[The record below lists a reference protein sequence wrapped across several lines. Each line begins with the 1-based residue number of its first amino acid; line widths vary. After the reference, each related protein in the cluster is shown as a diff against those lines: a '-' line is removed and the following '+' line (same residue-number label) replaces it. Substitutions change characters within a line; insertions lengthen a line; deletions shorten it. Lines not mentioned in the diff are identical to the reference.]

1 MISEFCIRRPV
12 ATLLM
17 SFALVLGGLFAYKFL
32 PVAALPSA
40 EFPVVN
46 VSASLPGASPETMA
60 TSVATPLIKQFATI
74 AGIDSISTTNSLG
87 QTSIAIQ
94 FVLNRDIDAAA
105 ADVQA
110 AIARTQKSLPPQMTA
125 PPSYRK
131 VNPAD
136 APILLMSLVSD
147 TVPLTDLDAFAE
159 NVISPSLSTID
170 GVAQVSIFGQQKYA
184 VRIQI
189 DPTALAARGISID
202 QLQAAV
208 ASANSNTP
216 LGVLQ
221 NNKQQLTIT
230 ANTQLTDAAGFSNII
245 IATKNGHP
253 VRLGEVT
260 RVVDSVQTTTTAS
273 WYDGTRAI
281 IMAVQRQP
289 DANTVDVVDKVKAML
304 PSFQDQ
310 MPAAAE
316 HQAAQRPLD
325 LDPPGRQRRAVH
337 AAAHHRPGDAG
348 DLRVPAPGHG
358 DHHPGR
364 GGADLADRHAWRDVP
379 VRLFHRQHIAD
390 GPDARRR
397 PRRRRRHRHAGEHL
411 PPYGGG
417 RDCRPSTRR

>member
-60 TSVATPLIKQFATI
+60 TSVATPLIKQFSTI

-87 QTSIAIQ
+87 STSIAIQ
-94 FVLNRDIDAAA
+94 FVLDRDIDAAA

-110 AIARTQKSLPPQMTA
+110 AIARTQRQLPPEMTS

-159 NVISPSLSTID
+159 NVISPSLSTLD

-202 QLQAAV
+202 QLQTAI

-221 NNKQQLTIT
+221 NDQQQLTIT
-230 ANTQLTDAAGFSNII
+230 ANTQLTNAAGFSNLI
-245 IATKNGHP
+245 IATKNGPSGAARRGDARHRFGANDDDGKL
-253 VRLGEVT
+253 VR
-260 RVVDSVQTTTTAS
+260 R
-273 WYDGTRAI
+273 
-281 IMAVQRQP
+281 
-289 DANTVDVVDKVKAML
+289 
-304 PSFQDQ
+304 
-310 MPAAAE
+310 
-316 HQAAQRPLD
+316 H
-325 LDPPGRQRRAVH
+325 
-337 AAAHHRPGDAG
+337 PGD
-348 DLRVPAPGHG
+348 
-358 DHHPGR
+358 HPGR
-364 GGADLADRHAWRDVP
+364 ATPARCQHCRGWSTASRRCCHPSRS
-379 VRLFHRQHIAD
+379 RCRQRPASNCSTT
-390 GPDARRR
+390 AR
-397 PRRRRRHRHAGEHL
+397 PRSAPLSMTCSSR
-411 PPYGGG
+411 
-417 RDCRPSTRR
+417 CCSPSRWW

>member
-1 MISEFCIRRPV
+1 MISEFCIRKPV

-46 VSASLPGASPETMA
+46 VSAQLAGASPETMA

-170 GVAQVSIFGQQKYA
+170 GVAQVSIYGQQKYA

-202 QLQAAV
+202 QLQ
-208 ASANSNTP
+208 T
-216 LGVLQ
+216 
-221 NNKQQLTIT
+221 
-230 ANTQLTDAAGFSNII
+230 
-245 IATKNGHP
+245 
-253 VRLGEVT
+253 
-260 RVVDSVQTTTTAS
+260 
-273 WYDGTRAI
+273 
-281 IMAVQRQP
+281 
-289 DANTVDVVDKVKAML
+289 
-304 PSFQDQ
+304 
-310 MPAAAE
+310 
-316 HQAAQRPLD
+316 
-325 LDPPGRQRRAVH
+325 
-337 AAAHHRPGDAG
+337 
-348 DLRVPAPGHG
+348 
-358 DHHPGR
+358 
-364 GGADLADRHAWRDVP
+364 
-379 VRLFHRQHIAD
+379 
-390 GPDARRR
+390 
-397 PRRRRRHRHAGEHL
+397 
-411 PPYGGG
+411 
-417 RDCRPSTRR
+417 

>member
-221 NNKQQLTIT
+221 NDKQQLTIT
-230 ANTQLTDAAGFSNII
+230 ANTQ
-245 IATKNGHP
+245 
-253 VRLGEVT
+253 
-260 RVVDSVQTTTTAS
+260 
-273 WYDGTRAI
+273 
-281 IMAVQRQP
+281 
-289 DANTVDVVDKVKAML
+289 
-304 PSFQDQ
+304 
-310 MPAAAE
+310 
-316 HQAAQRPLD
+316 
-325 LDPPGRQRRAVH
+325 
-337 AAAHHRPGDAG
+337 
-348 DLRVPAPGHG
+348 
-358 DHHPGR
+358 
-364 GGADLADRHAWRDVP
+364 
-379 VRLFHRQHIAD
+379 
-390 GPDARRR
+390 
-397 PRRRRRHRHAGEHL
+397 
-411 PPYGGG
+411 
-417 RDCRPSTRR
+417 